1 LDATSPDKPG
11 SEQEMNDKHGDDNCE
26 TTSLGS
32 WKDGADGGP
41 EPVDPEPSTSRS
53 PSHHRMSWADMAQ
66 EEEDDFGGEEE
77 EEDEVVDSSEIGKRS
92 VDVNAS
98 TGALRVSVKAIEK
111 PKPNLSREQREYIR
125 FMDVER
131 KKDFICLERVGG
143 KIVNIVQGLELHK
156 GIFSAAEQKR
166 IVDYVYELQEMG
178 RKRELKG

>member
-1 LDATSPDKPG
+1 
-11 SEQEMNDKHGDDNCE
+11 MNDKHGDDNCE
-26 TTSLGS
+26 TNSLGS

-41 EPVDPEPSTSRS
+41 EPVDPDPSTSGS

-66 EEEDDFGGEEE
+66 EEEDDFGGEG
-77 EEDEVVDSSEIGKRS
+77 EDEEVDSSEILKRS
-92 VDVNAS
+92 VDVDAS
-98 TGALRVSVKAIEK
+98 TGELRVSVKAIEK
-111 PKPNLSREQREYIR
+111 PKTNLSWERREYIR

-143 KIVNIVQGLELHK
+143 KIVNILQGLELHK

-166 IVDYVYELQEMG
+166 IVDYVYELEEKG